1 QPQQPVLTCLGGVVD
16 KLNSVFGC
24 YMERLP
30 GCGWCSGNKVCP
42 CCPVRVVCGGRVTVV
57 IAWGKRPVPFRT
69 RKLRLT
75 APMVLQPGGCGRVGH
90 RRTHFEGEGPNE
102 YAFSAGPGGP
112 SREGVSC
119 WGLHAFNTPTPSPP
133 AGVKFPR
140 YPGRK
145 LLAAVDRDIT
155 EDGQRDDA
163 IFECGNRVTLWRDR
177 KQLTCCDLPLAIVSM
192 NDH

>member
-1 QPQQPVLTCLGGVVD
+1 M
-16 KLNSVFGC
+16 NSVFVC

-102 YAFSAGPGGP
+102 YASLLDQVVQAE
-112 SREGVSC
+112 RECLVGAFTHLTHQPRALRLGSSFPVSWSKASSC
-119 WGLHAFNTPTPSPP
+119 
-133 AGVKFPR
+133 
-140 YPGRK
+140 GR
-145 LLAAVDRDIT
+145 
-155 EDGQRDDA
+155 
-163 IFECGNRVTLWRDR
+163 
-177 KQLTCCDLPLAIVSM
+177 P
-192 NDH
+192 